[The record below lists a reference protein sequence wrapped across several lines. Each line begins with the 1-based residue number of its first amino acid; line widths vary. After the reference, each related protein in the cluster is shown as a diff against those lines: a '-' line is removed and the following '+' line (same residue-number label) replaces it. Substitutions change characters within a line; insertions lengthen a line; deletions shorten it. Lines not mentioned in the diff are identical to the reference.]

1 MAPEPLVPGKILW
14 PKKKQRQVHSTVD
27 NPSRS
32 WDWSEKLAML
42 NQMSLSLSSSLEF
55 EPLLQRIL
63 LSALELLGGQA
74 GILFLNDQQTETM
87 VVAAASGFLKGE
99 LGAPSFPAD
108 TCLAGRIARQ
118 GLPLLANQI
127 GLSWQQIDPIF
138 PASVAE
144 RIGQIL
150 AVPMRYQQQVVG
162 VIEVVNKID
171 GTEFDLADQELLL
184 TYSYQA
190 ATALENARLYSMTDQ
205 ALTEHIEELS
215 LMQRIDRELNASL
228 EIELALEKTLA
239 WAMRY
244 SHAEAGFAAVIK
256 HLHVDGVV
264 CTNMILAG
272 STLPNT
278 GEGELALHFDS
289 YPEIL
294 SAIKPSPHVEAFAS
308 PICSL
313 LKNVAGSR
321 VVAPLFRNGQP
332 LGLIVLES
340 QSTAGFS
347 KAIVE
352 FLQRLCDHAVIALA
366 NALLYQ
372 EVRNANLA
380 KGKFVSFVAHEMKNP
395 MASIKG
401 YADILASGMP
411 GPVNAMQV
419 EFLSTIKA
427 NVDRMDKIISDLND
441 QTKILAG
448 NLRLELKKVSLHQ
461 IVDEVVRSLDP
472 LIQAKDQRLSYQ
484 IPSEIPAVLAD
495 PYRLN
500 QILTNLVSNAIKYSF
515 PGSELCIGAD
525 KAAEPDADPA
535 RNFLHV
541 WVQDSGI
548 GIPPQDQAKI
558 FQQYFRTDA
567 ARELAGG
574 TGLGLNISKS
584 LIEMQGGEIWFES
597 QPGCGSVFHFTLPLA
612 DAG

>member
-244 SHAEAGFAAVIK
+244 SHAEVGFAAVIK
-256 HLHVDGVV
+256 DLHVDGVV

-448 NLRLELKKVSLHQ
+448 NLRLEPKKVSLHL